1 MAPVFSQH
9 RHQSSLE
16 GIINFSGPQPF
27 AADQR
32 ARAQRRFYSII
43 NHFDITDNSR
53 RVGYRRPLLVR
64 YTYEYSR
71 SELSQDIFLR
81 AFFEFM
87 KVDVA
92 GEEDI
97 DFDDEGLENQL
108 GKNLITFADFLLDN
122 FFLPLKAS
130 GQHTPQPSP
139 AHLSAIQRAQG
150 GMHEFTGT
158 PDRISVLR
166 GSCLIRDRH
175 RCVIS
180 RKFDQREAIVRLT
193 QHGHAAQDDE
203 GNPLQGQLSMILEV
217 AHILPHSLTQANAD
231 SQLDDSKKAALMI
244 LNMFDC
250 DVSHL
255 IDGVNIDRPFNA
267 MSLTRDLHTHFGNF
281 TVFFEAVPDQEH
293 TYRIDTFLPPGILPD
308 IPVTRILYLINDRSI
323 EPPSPRLLALH
334 HAIAR
339 ILHLSGAGEY
349 IDNILRDME
358 ETGIQ
363 EDGSTELG
371 RMVNLTLGG
380 WLDGVV
386 DSYA

>member
-1 MAPVFSQH
+1 MTPLLPQR

-16 GIINFSGPQPF
+16 GIINFSGPKPF
-27 AADQR
+27 AVDER
-32 ARAQRRFYSII
+32 AGARRRFYDII
-43 NHFDITDNSR
+43 NHFDTTDNDK
-53 RVGYRRPLLVR
+53 RVGYRRPRFVR

-71 SELSQDIFLR
+71 SELSQDTFLR

-87 KVDVA
+87 KLDVA

-97 DFDDEGLENQL
+97 DFLDEDVENQL

-130 GQHTPQPSP
+130 GRHTPQPSP

-150 GMHEFTGT
+150 GIHEFTGT

-166 GSCLIRDRH
+166 GSCLVRDRH

-180 RKFDQREAIVRLT
+180 RKFDQQEAIIRLT
-193 QHGHAAQDDE
+193 QDGNNAQDDE
-203 GNPLQGQLSMILEV
+203 GNLLRGQLSMILEV
-217 AHILPHSLTQANAD
+217 AHILPHSLTQANANCL
-231 SQLDDSKKAALMI
+231 LDDSKKAALMI

-250 DVSHL
+250 NVSHL
-255 IDGVNIDRPFNA
+255 MDGNNIDRPFNA

-281 TVFFEAVPDQEH
+281 AVFFEAVPGQAH
-293 TYRIDTFLPPGILPD
+293 TYQINTFLPPGILQD
-308 IPVTRILYLINDRSI
+308 LPVTRTFYLTNDRSI
-323 EPPSPRLLALH
+323 EPPSPRLLAIH
-334 HAIAR
+334 HAIAH
-339 ILHLSGAGEY
+339 ILHLSGVGEY

-358 ETGIQ
+358 ETGVQ

-371 RMVNLTLGG
+371 RIMKLRLGG
-380 WLDGVV
+380 WLGGAVGA
-386 DSYA
+386 YG